1 MTTGILSH
9 PVSTYRLQLNDGL
22 VFDAVT
28 QLVPYFASLGV
39 THLYLSPIWKAR
51 PHSQHGYDICDLAE
65 ISPEL
70 GGEEGYNRLC
80 EAAANHS
87 IGLVLDYVANH
98 MCTDPLHNEA
108 WRDVLRNGPS
118 SPYAEY
124 FDIDWQPVK
133 NELENKVLLPILGH
147 QYGSVLEAGELQV
160 VHQCGEFH
168 LRYWDNNLPLNPRQ
182 CRLILRHREAALPEL
197 LQDQPEVQQEYL
209 SILFQLDH
217 LPTYTDTS
225 LEARNDRARELTI
238 ASQRLFRLLTESEA
252 LRGHV
257 DTNVKEFNGSPG
269 DPASFDL
276 LHNLLE
282 LQPYR
287 LCYWRTALHEINYRR
302 FFDINELAGL
312 RMESHQVFESAHK
325 KVVDLFSTGRA
336 HGLRL
341 DHIDGL
347 YDPSGYLHELR
358 KTVDKDERISY
369 IVVEKILA
377 STERL
382 TSEWPVD
389 GTTGYEYL
397 NQLNRLFIRPENL
410 ESIRRIYHSFSRRS
424 TNFEEIRYTSKQ
436 QIISTSMVSELNV
449 LAHELNRMSEQDR
462 RYRDFT
468 LDSLQEAL
476 REVVAC
482 FPVYRTYISARGV
495 AYSDRVAIDQAI
507 REAIRRNPAME
518 SSIFAF
524 IRECVCPDPSEGDE
538 LNRGRRLRF
547 AQKFQQYTSPVQAK
561 GIEDTAFYRYCP
573 LASLNEVGGEPAVLG
588 APLDDFHAANAYRQT
603 RSPRSMITTSTHDT
617 KRGEDGRVRISV
629 LSEVPDEWRKQLRI
643 WSRYVAPA
651 RTRTGGQV
659 APDRNDEYL
668 FYQSLL
674 AIWPT
679 SKGWEDERLQDRILE
694 YMSKA
699 VKEAKTHTSW
709 INPSNEYDEALAH
722 FIRSLFTE
730 QHTSAFRESFA
741 AFADRIAYFGS
752 LNALSQLTLKL
763 GSPGVTDFYQGTE
776 FWDLT
781 LVDPDN
787 RQRIDFDARQRWLS
801 RWQSEH
807 QRSLD
812 ENRAFSFAQIGAHPD
827 SGELKAAIT
836 TIGLNFRRQNPD
848 LLIDGAYLPLYA
860 TGPISDHLVAFGRL
874 HKGRVLLAAGL
885 RWTAGLLADVPYTTA
900 AEAWH
905 ETVLPVPDDLAGKN
919 IVNVLTNERW
929 MCAGSI
935 PLRALFGRL
944 PCALI
949 TLA

>member
-1 MTTGILSH
+1 MTTDIPSF

-22 VFDAVT
+22 VFDEVT
-28 QLVPYFASLGV
+28 RLVPYFAGLGV
-39 THLYLSPIWKAR
+39 THLYLSPIWRAR

-65 ISPEL
+65 INPEL

-80 EAAANHS
+80 EAAARHS

-118 SPYAEY
+118 SSFADY

-133 NELENKVLLPILGH
+133 IELENKVLLPILGH

-160 VHQCGEFH
+160 VHECGEFH

-182 CRLILRHREAALPEL
+182 CRLILRHREELQSEL
-197 LQDQPEVQQEYL
+197 LKDQPEVQQEFL

-217 LPTYTDTS
+217 LPSYTDTS
-225 LEARNDRARELTI
+225 LEARNDRGRELAI
-238 ASQRLFRLLTESEA
+238 ASQRLFRLLTQSA
-252 LRGHV
+252 PLREHV
-257 DTNVKEFNGSPG
+257 DRNVQEFNGRPG

-312 RMESHQVFESAHK
+312 RMEAPQVFESAHK

-358 KTVDKDERISY
+358 KAVDTGGSTCY

-397 NQLNRLFIRPENL
+397 NQLNRLFVRPENL

-424 TNFEEIRYTSKQ
+424 TDFEEIRYISKQ

-482 FPVYRTYISARGV
+482 FPVYRTYISSRGV
-495 AYSDRVAIDQAI
+495 AFSDKLAIDQAI
-507 REAIRRNPAME
+507 RDAIRRNPVME

-524 IRECVCPDPSEGDE
+524 IRECVCPDPSETDE
-538 LNRGRRLRF
+538 LVHARRLRF

-573 LASLNEVGGEPAVLG
+573 LASLNEVGGEPASLG

-603 RSPRSMITTSTHDT
+603 QSPRSMITTSTHDT
-617 KRGEDGRVRISV
+617 KRGEDARVRISV
-629 LSEVPDEWRKQLRI
+629 LSELPDEWRKQLRI
-643 WSRYVAPA
+643 WSRSVAPA

-674 AIWPT
+674 AIWPS
-679 SKGWEDERLQDRILE
+679 SKGWEDERLHDRILA

-699 VKEAKTHTSW
+699 VKEAKTHSSW
-709 INPSNEYDEALAH
+709 INPSNEYDAALAH

-741 AFADRIAYFGS
+741 TFADRIAYFGS
-752 LNALSQLTLKL
+752 LNSLSQLTLKL

-787 RQRIDFDARQRWLS
+787 RMRIDFESRQDWLR
-801 RWQSEH
+801 RWQPEYA
-807 QRSLD
+807 RALD
-812 ENRAFSFAQIGAHPD
+812 ESRVFDFAQITPQVD

-836 TIGLNFRRQNPD
+836 TIGLNLRRDNPD
-848 LLIDGAYLPLYA
+848 LVVDGAYIPLVA
-860 TGPISDHLVAFGRL
+860 TGPIADHLVAFARVQN
-874 HKGRVLLAAGL
+874 GRVLLAAGL
-885 RWTAGLLADVPYTTA
+885 RWMAGLLADLPYATA
-900 AEAWH
+900 AEGWH
-905 ETVLPVPDDLAGKN
+905 ETVLPVPEELAGRN

-929 MCAGSI
+929 TCAGSI

-944 PCALI
+944 PGALI
-949 TLA
+949 TLT